1 MLFIVYY
8 IPVNNSSR
16 KSGNKPPFTVFLAA
30 TVMIFFLSLS
40 TADSIGFV
48 PDYIDGSTSF
58 DSAQDGSLAT
68 GGSDSQ
74 NIALASLPE
83 LGEETLAVSGVAPER
98 LIISAIDLDLAIQ
111 NPATRDINTL
121 DALLQNGPAR
131 YVDSAK
137 LDEQGNMIIF
147 AHSSNLPI
155 VRNKMYQAFNKIPEL
170 KAGDTIT
177 LTAEGKAYMYSVV
190 SIITADA
197 TNTNIDMSPSKG
209 TRLTLVTC
217 DTLTGKSARFV
228 LEASF
233 VGTYNI

>member
-48 PDYIDGSTSF
+48 PDYIDGSTPLTTS
-58 DSAQDGSLAT
+58 GSGT
-68 GGSDSQ
+68 Q
-74 NIALASLPE
+74 NVALASLPE
-83 LGEETLAVSGVAPER
+83 LGQETPAVSGVEPER

-111 NPATRDINTL
+111 NPSTRDIGTL

-131 YVDSAK
+131 YVDSAQ
-137 LDEQGNMIIF
+137 LGEVGNMIIF
-147 AHSSNLPI
+147 AHSSNLPV
-155 VRNKMYQAFNKIPEL
+155 VRNKMYQAFNKIPKL

-177 LTAEGKAYMYSVV
+177 LTAQGKAYMYSVV
-190 SIITADA
+190 SLTTADA
-197 TNTNIDMSPSKG
+197 SNTSIDMSPAKG

-217 DTLTGKSARFV
+217 DTLTGKSARYV

-233 VGTYNI
+233 VGTYDI